1 MSEGSTTP
9 NPYYKYHAFVCT
21 NQRKE
26 LMACS
31 DFDSQN
37 MRDYLKQEMK
47 RRDLYGEGKVRIGQ
61 AGCLGRC
68 LSGPVMVVYPQ
79 GVWYTFVDQDDI
91 DEIIE
96 SHFVNDQVVERL
108 LIDPTS

>member
-1 MSEGSTTP
+1 
-9 NPYYKYHAFVCT
+9 
-21 NQRKE
+21 
-26 LMACS
+26 
-31 DFDSQN
+31 
-37 MRDYLKQEMK
+37 MK
-47 RRDLYGEGKVRIGQ
+47 RRGLYGEGKVRIGQ

-79 GVWYTFVDQDDI
+79 GIWYTFVDQDDI

-108 LIDPTS
+108 LIDPDNLNKSNKSI